1 MSRDERGAVDAHGI
15 PFATLARTHG
25 TPLYVYD
32 AERIRQDYLGLS
44 TALRVYPR
52 HRIYYSLKAN
62 PNLAIAALLRH
73 LGASV
78 DVASVGEA
86 LLAQRAGFEDARI
99 SFTACCLTDEDLG
112 WIARREIDLVL
123 DSAEQGVRYARF
135 GPRRTTVGLRVNP
148 GILVNQFDPCLGS
161 GPESKFGV
169 PLTELE
175 STIDALAAVGLSV
188 QGLHFH
194 IGTGSLTPEH
204 HFEALRTLLREM
216 PLGFAPSFIDIG
228 GGIGIPYAPW
238 LEPLDL
244 TRFAVGVSVLLRS
257 APGNETGDWEL
268 RIEPGEF
275 LVARAGWLLAR
286 VWAIKSV
293 SDGRPDEPG
302 ERVFAIT
309 DAGSHLLP
317 GASQFGTWYPIAV
330 DGKDGDPTSIYD
342 VVGPLNQT
350 GDRLARART
359 LPTVD
364 PGDLIVISMA
374 GAYAAARATRFNGR
388 PLPAEVLVLDSVPH
402 LVREAEPPDV
412 LWRAQHVPLR
422 LRGGTS

>member
-1 MSRDERGAVDAHGI
+1 MSSNGRGALGADGI
-15 PFATLARTHG
+15 SFATLAHTYG

-32 AERIRQDYLGLS
+32 ADRIREDYRALS
-44 TALRVYPR
+44 TALRTYPR

-62 PNLAIAALLRH
+62 PNLAIAALLRD
-73 LGASV
+73 LGAFV

-99 SFTACCLTDEDLG
+99 SFTACCLTDEDLS

-123 DSAEQGVRYARF
+123 DSADQGLRYARF
-135 GPRRTTVGLRVNP
+135 GPRRTTVGIRVNP
-148 GILVNQFDPCLGS
+148 GVLVNQFDPCVGS

-169 PLTELE
+169 PLTEIE
-175 STIDALAAVGLSV
+175 STIASVGAVGLSI

-194 IGTGSLTPEH
+194 VASGSLSPEH
-204 HFEALRTLLREM
+204 HLEALRMLLRAM

-228 GGIGIPYAPW
+228 GGLGVPYAPW

-257 APGNETGDWEL
+257 APGNETGNWEL

-275 LVARAGWLLAR
+275 LVARAGSLLAR
-286 VWAIKSV
+286 VWAIKTV
-293 SDGRPDEPG
+293 SDGRPDEPR
-302 ERVFAIT
+302 ERIFAIT

-317 GASQFGTWYPIAV
+317 GASQFGTWYPITV
-330 DGKDGDPTSIYD
+330 DGKDRNPVAIYD

-350 GDRLARART
+350 GDRLARARALAT
-359 LPTVD
+359 LG
-364 PGDLIVISMA
+364 PGDLVVISMA
-374 GAYAAARATRFNGR
+374 GAYAAARANRFNGR
-388 PLPAEVLVLDSVPH
+388 PLPAEVLLLDGVPH

-412 LWRAQHVPLR
+412 LWHAQHIPPGLR
-422 LRGGTS
+422 ERRS